1 MTSHTDDIDDNN
13 GGDDNDDDD
22 DGTGDGDDHMQF
34 LLKAGS
40 PLTKLH
46 IAILFD

>member
-1 MTSHTDDIDDNN
+1 MPSHTDDIDDNN

-22 DGTGDGDDHMQF
+22 GDGDDHMQF

-46 IAILFD
+46 IVILFD